1 MKMIVQSVLFADTI
15 ATEDHGFVCL
25 SVDLEYQR
33 GHRLLISCVP
43 SGIPLSHFGADLVLS
58 CVGSAGV

>member
-1 MKMIVQSVLFADTI
+1 MKMIVQSVLFADMI

-33 GHRLLISCVP
+33 GHRLLISCIS
-43 SGIPLSHFGADLVLS
+43 SGIPLSHFGSDLVLS
-58 CVGSAGV
+58 YVGSAGV